1 MMSAG
6 LTNAGATE
14 DFEDANGGFFGVR
27 SFGFTF
33 SVLYRV

>member
-1 MMSAG
+1 MSSGVAK
-6 LTNAGATE
+6 AGAKE
-14 DFEDANGGFFGVR
+14 DFEDANGGLFGVR